1 MIDQHPYREEQQ
13 YDTPSHFMPQ
23 RNDTLRLERPV
34 QLECALSPTYN
45 CFKRMSLFL
54 LFSLI
59 GRELAWQFLQD
70 NWDEL
75 YNRYASG
82 LLLPRL
88 IQVNRQTPE
97 KFTRVQVKVF
107 VLSNETLYVQSV
119 LSPKHSFTRYN
130 QVLANKFNCP
140 STGNLI

>member
-1 MIDQHPYREEQQ
+1 MIPLVTLCRKETIPSGSKDQF
-13 YDTPSHFMPQ
+13 SSS
-23 RNDTLRLERPV
+23 
-34 QLECALSPTYN
+34 ALFLLLTTVSN
-45 CFKRMSLFL
+45 ACLFFL

-70 NWDEL
+70 NWDDL

-107 VLSNETLYVQSV
+107 VLSNETLYV
-119 LSPKHSFTRYN
+119 
-130 QVLANKFNCP
+130 
-140 STGNLI
+140 